1 MKVRNAN
8 LSCTEYELCQDAA
21 MRQAKSAKP
30 RPEGD
35 DDLVDALVRVS
46 FLVMA
51 TLNTIGAENDLSLTQ
66 LRVLGILRER
76 RPRMA
81 ELAEYLGLKKSTMTG
96 LVDRAEQRGLL
107 ARAASAEDERATEVF
122 LTSEGAKLVARG
134 RARLVEELGPVCR
147 RLPPADQRRLQT
159 LLERLLGPS

>member
-1 MKVRNAN
+1 
-8 LSCTEYELCQDAA
+8 
-21 MRQAKSAKP
+21 
-30 RPEGD
+30 
-35 DDLVDALVRVS
+35 
-46 FLVMA
+46 MA

-81 ELAEYLGLKKSTMTG
+81 ELAKHLGLKKSTMTG

-107 ARAASAEDERATEVF
+107 ARATSADDDRATEVF

-134 RARLVEELGPVCR
+134 RARLAEELAPLSR
-147 RLPPADQRRLQT
+147 RLSPSDQRKLQT
-159 LLERLLGPS
+159 LLEQMFEPEE

>member
-1 MKVRNAN
+1 MIRTAN
-8 LSCTEYELCQDAA
+8 HVKMGV
-21 MRQAKSAKP
+21 MRQPKAEKP

-35 DDLVDALVRVS
+35 EELVDALVRTS
-46 FLVMA
+46 FVVMA

-66 LRVLGILRER
+66 LRVLGILRDR

-81 ELAEYLGLKKSTMTG
+81 ELAAHLGLKKSTMTG

-107 ARAASAEDERATEVF
+107 ARAASADDERATEVF

-134 RARLVEELGPVCR
+134 RARLAEELGPLCD
-147 RLPPADQRRLQT
+147 RLPPADQRRLRA
-159 LLERLLGPS
+159 LLQRLLAQEDE